1 MSELPLPLRAVLP
14 TLGPRVVTADLDGR
28 TVVRCPG
35 RPDYHDGNALLL
47 HEPLTVASLDTVL
60 DDWSSRFGTVPGIE
74 QRVLRWAETDERDA
88 AALDAALRARGLLL
102 RWTTHLELERLPEAV
117 AGVDG
122 LELVFPGDPKRW
134 HGVTVQFR
142 HSGWSDDDA
151 FWEWW
156 VDGLRVLNDQ
166 GRALTSLAYRW
177 GVPVGT
183 ATVHWDPV
191 VDVGPDHA
199 GLAVVDDVVVHPA
212 HRRSGVASR
221 LVHELVGRILADKPR
236 ARVVLRTDDA
246 QPLYERLGFRARA
259 TLGKATSA
267 TAD

>member
-35 RPDYHDGNALLL
+35 RPDFHDGHALLL
-47 HEPLTVASLDTVL
+47 HEPLTVAGLDPVL
-60 DDWSSRFGTVPGIE
+60 DDWDHRFGAVPGIE
-74 QRVLRWAETDERDA
+74 QRVVRWAEGDPRDTTTLA
-88 AALDAALRARGLLL
+88 TALQERGLLL
-102 RWTTHLELERLPEAV
+102 EWTTHLELDRLADAPAP
-117 AGVDG
+117 VDG
-122 LELVFPGDPKRW
+122 LEIVFPGDPKRW
-134 HGVTVQFR
+134 HGVAVQFR

-166 GRALTSLAYRW
+166 GRALTALAVRW

-212 HRRSGVASR
+212 HRRNGVASALAHD
-221 LVHELVGRILADKPR
+221 LVTRILADKPR
-236 ARVVLRTDDA
+236 AKVALRTDDA
-246 QPLYERLGFRARA
+246 QPLYEGLGFRPTA

-267 TAD
+267 R